1 MGEWVAGVEDA
12 GGVFNWKRLDDN
24 RTYCMSLGCEVGL
37 GMGRRS
43 GGVRKVGVRWFL
55 VVLTGYASKG
65 ARWWAFAGCRL
76 QVAGVR
82 TLSMYALVDYRSG
95 RSELGQRF
103 EPELQV
109 REPNGTG
116 SNRFKDGSHGH

>member
-1 MGEWVAGVEDA
+1 MLVVFLTGRGYMTIGPTAWVWDARWVWGWGGEAV
-12 GGVFNWKRLDDN
+12 
-24 RTYCMSLGCEVGL
+24 
-37 GMGRRS
+37 
-43 GGVRKVGVRWFL
+43 VRWFL

-82 TLSMYALVDYRSG
+82 TLSMYAPVDYRSG